1 MRPPTRLTLTA
12 LAIWLAVSAW
22 LAAFTGRVTD
32 WYLMTDELL
41 YERLAISIAHGL
53 SPLPRVH
60 GEAIASLNQLYPL
73 VIAPVF
79 AHGLVPEAVRNA
91 HILNAFVMASACV
104 PALLLARR
112 VTQSQRVAIL
122 VAVLTVS
129 VPWILYASF
138 LLTEVVAYPVFLW
151 AILAVQHA
159 TAAPRLRNDLLAL
172 ATVGLAILGRTQFTI
187 LLAVLPAAIVLH
199 ELAFAGGE
207 SRRDRLSLAVRRA
220 VSQHRALATLYATV
234 VVAAVALAATGRLSD
249 LLGTYSSTVE
259 GDVVPSGIGRSFL
272 EHTATLAVGLGILPF
287 LLGVA
292 WLLGTLVKPRG
303 REQHAFASVGTLA
316 LVALMLEV
324 TVYDLRFAEGFVY
337 DRYLFYLGPI
347 VLVGFGG
354 LLAEGRR
361 PRLTLLWPTAVML
374 AGLALMPVRFFVN
387 VSLDTPV
394 ATIND
399 PLRGLTGSPT
409 GVRVFLVAATAIT
422 VALVLAAFRLDGQ
435 RRVALVLATLALTVS
450 VVETGYAFF
459 RLVDAGGMSSR
470 RLIDPP
476 RHELAQLDRAL
487 GTDADVTMIPSPH
500 VRPLYDET
508 VQLWWDLEFW
518 NMSVRHAAVL
528 DGTYTW
534 TPSTFATVPLR
545 FDRETGAAGAS
556 PSEYV
561 VSNELDARFRLAGD
575 ILSLDRHVALIR
587 TERPWRA
594 DWLSLGLSGDGWST
608 PGVPAA
614 IRVFAT
620 PDERE
625 PVERFVTIELRAP
638 DGTEGRPFRVVSNAD
653 TWNGKAGSAA
663 TATRQLSVCVPP
675 GGFADLRLESPE
687 HSRSAGDPRALS
699 GYRTPP
705 EVGIGIVR
713 IALSN
718 ELSAGCKGLD
728 GTDGP

>member
-1 MRPPTRLTLTA
+1 MRPPTRLALTA

-79 AHGLVPEAVRNA
+79 ANGLVPDAVQHA
-91 HILNAFVMASACV
+91 HVLNAFVMASACI

-112 VTQSQRVAIL
+112 VTESQRIAIL

-159 TAAPRLRNDLLAL
+159 TATPRLRNDLLAL

-199 ELAFAGGE
+199 QLAFAGGE
-207 SRRDRLSLAVRRA
+207 SHRDRLSLAARRA

-234 VVAAVALAATGRLSD
+234 VVAAVALAVTGRLSD
-249 LLGTYSSTVE
+249 VLGTYSSTVE

-316 LVALMLEV
+316 LVGLMLEV

-361 PRLTLLWPTAVML
+361 PRLSLLWPTAAVL
-374 AGLALMPVRFFVN
+374 AGLVLMPVRFLVN

-399 PLRGLTGSPT
+399 PLHGLAGST
-409 GVRVFLVAATAIT
+409 AGVRAILVAATVLA
-422 VALVLAAFRLDGQ
+422 VALVVWAFQRAGQRPLALALAA
-435 RRVALVLATLALTVS
+435 LALTVS

-476 RHELAQLDRAL
+476 HDELAQLDRAL
-487 GTDADVTMIPSPH
+487 GTAADVTMIPSPR

-508 VQLWWDLEFW
+508 VQLWWDIEFW

-545 FDRETGAAGAS
+545 FDRETGTAGAS

-561 VSNELDARFRLAGD
+561 VSNELDARFRLAGR
-575 ILSLDRHVALIR
+575 IVTLDRNVALIR

-620 PDERE
+620 PGERG

-638 DGTEGRPFRVVSNAD
+638 GGIEGRPLRLVSNL
-653 TWNGKAGSAA
+653 
-663 TATRQLSVCVPP
+663 ATRQETAGSEATSIGPLSLCVPP
-675 GGFADLRLESPE
+675 GGFADLRIESPE
-687 HSRSAGDPRALS
+687 HSPSRGDPRELS
-699 GYRTPP
+699 GYRTPA
-705 EVGIGIVR
+705 EVGVGVVR
-713 IALSN
+713 VALAD
-718 ELSAGCKGLD
+718 EV
-728 GTDGP
+728 GPRCEPR